1 MRTSEDV
8 WSKTTEEKLMSL
20 LADEDKNAAILDSVT
35 QTVKQLRS
43 KSSFRLAIINQLLDD
58 NDQSTTR

>member
-1 MRTSEDV
+1 MRTNEDV

-20 LADEDKNAAILDSVT
+20 LADEAKNAAILDSVT

-58 NDQSTTR
+58 NDQTTTR